1 MNIISKIETKRALEN
16 LDAIIDASDG
26 IMVARGDLGVEV
38 DVERLPIIQKDM
50 IKRCREKGKFVIVAT
65 EMLASM
71 YESAR
76 PTRAEV
82 TDISNAVLDGTDAVM
97 LSDESTVGK
106 HPIEAVKYMAR
117 ICEEA
122 ERNPRYATKFERK
135 NTKSITERIGEAVLT
150 SAESMD
156 IKAIVV
162 PTSGG
167 HSASVMSNLRPE
179 TMILAIC
186 PNEKVARKLA
196 INYGIVT
203 EIVNIDDN
211 DLDDMVYHCRKEAIK
226 FLNLQEKDVIII
238 TGGIHVGRKV
248 KQTNFLKI
256 EEI

>member
-1 MNIISKIETKRALEN
+1 
-16 LDAIIDASDG
+16 
-26 IMVARGDLGVEV
+26 
-38 DVERLPIIQKDM
+38 
-50 IKRCREKGKFVIVAT
+50 
-65 EMLASM
+65 
-71 YESAR
+71 
-76 PTRAEV
+76 
-82 TDISNAVLDGTDAVM
+82 
-97 LSDESTVGK
+97 
-106 HPIEAVKYMAR
+106 
-117 ICEEA
+117 
-122 ERNPRYATKFERK
+122 
-135 NTKSITERIGEAVLT
+135 
-150 SAESMD
+150 
-156 IKAIVV
+156 
-162 PTSGG
+162 
-167 HSASVMSNLRPE
+167 MSNLRPE